1 MLDFDFFEVL
11 DAVTIARSRKHIQK
25 YYDTTDIG
33 TFPTRLTP
41 ISKRPQL
48 TDLTDA
54 ITYNE
59 IFEHLMMLTL
69 SIYTPSHY
77 ILPSKI
83 EKYAE
88 LYEDNKVNVG
98 FTQANRE
105 QGIRRLTAINLMKRM
120 ESSVYSFNL
129 TMSRIKDLIAK
140 TINTIDTFDKQSSH
154 QLELTDITEITEF
167 DDEDQNDDIFSFG
180 KKVKIDLAD
189 MDYQSWRQSLAKD
202 EKIFERSA

>member
-11 DAVTIARSRKHIQK
+11 DSVTIARSRKHIQK

-33 TFPTRLTP
+33 TFPFRLPP
-41 ISKRPQL
+41 ISKAPPL
-48 TDLTDA
+48 TDLSDA
-54 ITYNE
+54 IGYNE
-59 IFEHLMMLTL
+59 IFEQLMLLTL

-88 LYEDNKVNVG
+88 LYEDNKVNIG

-120 ESSVYSFNL
+120 ESSIYAFALTLDRIRNL
-129 TMSRIKDLIAK
+129 IDSTIKTIGQHSKTELCMVEANKITISGNMIFRCCIHVKQISRIA
-140 TINTIDTFDKQSSH
+140 
-154 QLELTDITEITEF
+154 IT
-167 DDEDQNDDIFSFG
+167 NDWRIIENVSI
-180 KKVKIDLAD
+180 KKWLFKI
-189 MDYQSWRQSLAKD
+189 
-202 EKIFERSA
+202 